1 MEAYLNKSIKEVIK
15 EFPPVEK
22 ILDEYGIGCGPC
34 AVGLCLLKDIVSIHN
49 LPAEEEQQMMARI
62 TGVIHPGQKIQ
73 IPRLE
78 KKAEVKREGIKYSPP
93 MKKLVEEHVLIKKWL
108 ALIPD
113 ILPTLDLE
121 AEEDRRL
128 VLVGVDFIRSYADQF
143 HHAKE
148 EDILFKY
155 FDENLDMVKVM
166 CEDHKTA
173 RNHVKA
179 IVEAVERKDRETVV
193 QRLNSYRNLLSQHI
207 KREDEIMLPWMDKQL
222 SVSQVGEMFSNF
234 LEAEDRMDSYQQKYE
249 EFISRVEKKYKRLS
263 SGNPASPGGKE
274 SGGEG
279 VK

>member
-1 MEAYLNKSIKEVIK
+1 MEAYLNQSIKEVIK

-49 LPAEEEQQMMARI
+49 LPADQEQEMMGRI
-62 TGVIHPGQKIQ
+62 SQVIHPGQEIR
-73 IPRLE
+73 IPRRE
-78 KKAEVKREGIKYSPP
+78 KKVGVQPKELKYSPP
-93 MKKLVEEHVLIKKWL
+93 MKKLVEEHILIKKWL
-108 ALIPD
+108 GLIPE

-121 AEEDRRL
+121 KEEDRRL
-128 VLVGVDFIRSYADQF
+128 ILEGVDFIRSYADKF

-173 RNHVKA
+173 RNHVKT
-179 IVEAVERKDRETVV
+179 ILEAVEKKDRQTVV
-193 QRLNSYRNLLSQHI
+193 QHLGAYRDLLSQHI

-222 SVSQVGEMFSNF
+222 SVSQVGEMFSQF
-234 LEAEDRMDSYQQKYE
+234 LEVEDRMDSYQQKYE
-249 EFISRVEKKYKRLS
+249 DFISRVEKKYTR
-263 SGNPASPGGKE
+263 KE
-274 SGGEG
+274 G
-279 VK
+279 